1 MNLDVFIRLI
11 LSLYSSI
18 WLLQFTIHLFIP
30 LLAKNILAINK
41 DHRNS
46 HMWGWDPAEIAVKLP
61 PRSTDIDKAK
71 CETDQ
76 SFQFSCLNLYLIV
89 APRSSLNGPEG
100 EAQKA
105 LSHETRLLIFN
116 STRTYTHHFVP
127 SFPRFQSAKFC
138 NNKDSVSLV
147 SILASIGFG
156 LFFNGLQTSISLH
169 HRLTFKIVSF
179 PVCVV

>member
-1 MNLDVFIRLI
+1 MNLDLSIRSI

-18 WLLQFTIHLFIP
+18 WLLQFTMDLFIP
-30 LLAKNILAINK
+30 LLAKYTLAISK

-46 HMWGWDPAEIAVKLP
+46 HMWGWGPAEIAVKLP

-71 CETDQ
+71 RETDQ
-76 SFQFSCLNLYLIV
+76 SFRFSCLVMYLII

-100 EAQKA
+100 ATQKA
-105 LSHETRLLIFN
+105 FSHETRPLIFN

-127 SFPRFQSAKFC
+127 TFPRFQSAKFC

-156 LFFNGLQTSISLH
+156 LFSMAYKPRLACIIDLHLRLNHSL
-169 HRLTFKIVSF
+169 
-179 PVCVV
+179 CV